1 MMRGDLVT
9 VAMQGDFGKPRP
21 ALVIQADLFSEH
33 TSVTLLPITSTLV
46 EAPLLRITLQPNSE
60 NGLKKPSQV
69 MMDKIMTVRRDKVG
83 PAFGHIDADAL
94 VQIERCLALFLG
106 IAK

>member
-1 MMRGDLVT
+1 MLCKKVVQESDC
-9 VAMQGDFGKPRP
+9 P
-21 ALVIQADLFSEH
+21 FSF
-33 TSVTLLPITSTLV
+33 S
-46 EAPLLRITLQPNSE
+46 RITLQPNSG

-69 MMDKIMTVRRDKVG
+69 MMDKIMTVKRDKVG